1 MNPIPGWLERSMTA
15 LAFWVGYSHAKFGWH
30 RLPEGAV
37 VRESWNLMAAQ
48 LSPDEALWPEVAYAR
63 LEGKAGKQVVL
74 TGDHVDMAVVNRIA
88 LELDDHASIKQHV
101 KVIIEVKRWAAAQK
115 LVEGDVDRLATSLRL
130 LPRTA
135 RAFVIVVSERDR
147 PSRYLTAKNLARKG
161 VMSTRARSTYRVR
174 RVVKAVSTAALGSK
188 SGHYVCLLEVM
199 RPS

>member
-1 MNPIPGWLERSMTA
+1 MNAIPGRLERSMTA

-30 RLPEGAV
+30 HLPEGAAV
-37 VRESWNLMAAQ
+37 AEFWSLMDAR
-48 LSPDEALWPEVAYAR
+48 LGPDEALLPEVAYSR

-74 TGDHVDMAVVNRIA
+74 TGEHVDMAVVNRIA

-101 KVIIEVKRWAAAQK
+101 NVIIEVKRWGAAQK
-115 LVEGDVDRLATSLRL
+115 LVDGDVDRLATSLRL

-147 PSRYLTAKNLARKG
+147 PSRYLTAKNLAKKG
-161 VMSTRARSTYRVR
+161 AMSTRAGSTYRVR
-174 RVVKAVSTAALGSK
+174 RVVKALSTAAPGSK